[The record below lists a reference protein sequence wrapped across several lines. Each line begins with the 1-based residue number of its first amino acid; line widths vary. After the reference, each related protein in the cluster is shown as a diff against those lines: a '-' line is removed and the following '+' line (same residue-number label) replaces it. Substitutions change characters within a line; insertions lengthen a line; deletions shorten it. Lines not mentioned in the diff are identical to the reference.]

1 MTPIAHRELEQ
12 AFLRILRAREPGY
25 LWHVLPPDELDAI
38 LDGGTL
44 ASAGSGSD
52 DGAIEHGGE

>member
-38 LDGGTL
+38 LDGGTF
-44 ASAGSGSD
+44 ASTRSRSD
-52 DGAIEHGGE
+52 DRAVKDGGE